1 MQINLGRDDAIQ
13 PGDFLT
19 VYRENT
25 QPGQER
31 QILGE
36 VGVLTTEAKTLTAKI
51 VAMRYSMRVGDR
63 VEIR

>member
-1 MQINLGRDDAIQ
+1 MGHDEQLQ

-19 VYRENT
+19 VYRENV
-25 QPGQER
+25 QPGQPR
-31 QILGE
+31 QVLGE
-36 VGVLTTEAKTLTAKI
+36 IGILTTEAHTSTGKI